1 MNLYIYFFL
10 IGNLVKGFI
19 GLCVK
24 MYFFIIYDEKWSEV
38 KKVKGVFKFVV
49 NKEFLYELY
58 LDCFF
63 SDEMERY

>member
-1 MNLYIYFFL
+1 
-10 IGNLVKGFI
+10 
-19 GLCVK
+19 
-24 MYFFIIYDEKWSEV
+24 MYFFIIYVEKWSEV
-38 KKVKGVFKFVV
+38 KKVKGVFKFGV

>member
-1 MNLYIYFFL
+1 M
-10 IGNLVKGFI
+10 KGFI